1 MRDRFTH
8 KSRLTRGSIPKRM
21 RQDVYQRDNQTCVYC
36 KNHCNTR
43 ELTIDHVIPIAL
55 GGLDEM
61 TNWVTCCRTC
71 NLQKGALPLEEF
83 LKSLSLP
90 TEDLPLYGDPI
101 IDNPEIPIELRQL
114 RRQIFDQVRRGE
126 RNIAGRSAQKKLE
139 KSYRRELW
147 ETADG
152 KQLEAEFPNLPGQ
165 VRVMIPEIQ
174 SIAKSKREFTL
185 LLELAKSART
195 RNLIG
200 SVLTREVDI
209 EDRVYSLYRR
219 EKQPA
224 LKKRLEQTLR
234 RFERAVDIDNQISN

>member
-1 MRDRFTH
+1 M
-8 KSRLTRGSIPKRM
+8 I
-21 RQDVYQRDNQTCVYC
+21 
-36 KNHCNTR
+36 
-43 ELTIDHVIPIAL
+43 
-55 GGLDEM
+55 
-61 TNWVTCCRTC
+61 
-71 NLQKGALPLEEF
+71 KGQ
-83 LKSLSLP
+83 
-90 TEDLPLYGDPI
+90 
-101 IDNPEIPIELRQL
+101 IELRQL
-114 RRQIFDQVRRGE
+114 LRQIFDQVRRGE